1 MSISRRDFIKTSG
14 LALMAGAVLPRAGF
28 AAVPAPRNYSHD
40 VVAGWR
46 DDANAQ
52 RPGGGFVMRRASFN
66 TNTVTDVPLPF
77 EPHSFLLHP
86 KNPARVWVVEN
97 FGGNACEI
105 DCNENRIIRTLTVPE
120 DKQLFMG
127 HAFFTPDATR
137 LCVTSMDAGTGA
149 GGLAIFDESNLSA
162 QGFHPA
168 TPGNLH
174 QCMLLPDNT
183 VYITSLGRREG
194 KEKRQAEQLERSSLV
209 RIDLD
214 GKLLDKKTLESDDQS
229 IGHFTVMNDGTV
241 IAVTRTVGGS
251 NVASGTTYISD
262 KGTAAF
268 REIDWPQ
275 ELRAQFKGSMLG
287 VAVDEKNHIAAV
299 SNPPASL
306 MMFLDTRDWSTLGHI
321 KRTAKGVEY
330 HAGSGEFFCSGDDI
344 FRVSD
349 AKGADGDYALSVV
362 SDTKGFHNQHNLIV
376 PRLGA

>member
-28 AAVPAPRNYSHD
+28 AAVPAPRNFSHD
-40 VVAGWR
+40 VIAGWR
-46 DDANAQ
+46 DDAKSQ
-52 RPGGGFVMRRASFN
+52 GPGGGFVMRRASFN
-66 TNTVTDVPLPF
+66 TNTVSDVPLPF

-86 KNPARVWVVEN
+86 KDPARVWVVEN

-105 DCNENRIIRTLTVPE
+105 DCRENRIIRTLTVPE

-127 HAFFTPDATR
+127 HAFFTPDAAR
-137 LCVTSMDAGTGA
+137 LCVTCMDAETGA
-149 GGLAIFDESNLSA
+149 GGLAIFDETNLSA
-162 QGFHPA
+162 LGFHRA

-174 QCMLLPDNT
+174 QSMLLPDNT

-194 KEKRQAEQLERSSLV
+194 KEKRAAEQLERSSLV

-214 GKLLDKKTLESDDQS
+214 GKIVDKMTLESDEQS
-229 IGHFTVMNDGTV
+229 IGHFTVMKDATV

-251 NVASGTTYISD
+251 SVAAGTTYISD
-262 KGTAAF
+262 KGKSPF

-275 ELRAQFKGSMLG
+275 DLRAQFKGSMLG
-287 VAVDEKNHIAAV
+287 VAVDEENRIAAV
-299 SNPPASL
+299 SIPPASL

-321 KRTAKGVEY
+321 RRTAKGVEF
-330 HAGSGEFFCSGDDI
+330 HAESGEFFCSGDDI
-344 FRVSD
+344 FRVGD
-349 AKGADGDYALSVV
+349 RKDADGEYALSAI
-362 SDTKGFHNQHNLIV
+362 SDTRGFHNQHNLIV